1 MRSAK
6 GSALYLRLKRRD
18 IVERLPVREQL
29 EITNALND
37 AEEALEH
44 RIGRIPKIVYGRNVD
59 ADIILCARCNQM
71 VLVKQRFCHY
81 CGQKFLWANT
91 REDEE

>member
-18 IVERLPVREQL
+18 IIERLPLKEQI

-44 RIGRIPKIVYGRNVD
+44 RIGRIPKIVYGTEVD

-71 VLVKQRFCHY
+71 VLKEQRFCHW

-91 REDEE
+91 EEN